1 MAKFAFTLG
10 PGPYKLEV
18 EGNGLEHDL
27 LCRRCS
33 ICDELPITIAGNLT
47 ENLQLPF
54 HQLTVKT
61 VDANGVVPDVKVGG
75 GGFGYFSE
83 DDPATELAPG
93 VSAEEMD
100 TSSTVT
106 TNAEGEATLPIADFY
121 SATATATPP
130 EETGLPAQPFSVS
143 NVDREGTRAK
153 SS

>member
-1 MAKFAFTLG
+1 MPQVFYL
-10 PGPYKLEV
+10 
-18 EGNGLEHDL
+18 
-27 LCRRCS
+27 RRA
-33 ICDELPITIAGNLT
+33 PITIAGNLT

-83 DDPATELAPG
+83 DDPASELAPG

-100 TSSTVT
+100 TSSTAT

-143 NVDREGTRAK
+143 NVTQEGEERTVGYDYFATRLGRCCIRA
-153 SS
+153 S